1 MKDRMDEAK
10 LVIERINKKTVSSG
24 QIANVSDK
32 VAEMPNSPQQD
43 EVNTNN
49 DKSDDTGVK
58 EDSDDIVMATLTNIQ
73 EALAHERKVS
83 NSECCGWGEIFKP
96 TPATRLTLA
105 VGIMVA
111 IMQQITGI
119 ETVMVG
125 VGVCIEEYVCDCVS
139 RNFQRH
145 FSFQHKLRLKCS
157 RYHFVTSP
165 FTFIYQYYQ
174 PQILRD
180 AGIHKSK
187 TQLLISFTTG
197 FVKLVSIFVAGF
209 LVDNVGGRRLL
220 LMASHTGCMLTLLMV
235 SG

>member
-1 MKDRMDEAK
+1 MSDAFCVPPVARPPASCFAAFEPTNETFLGWRLMLAMGALPSGAVFVFSMWFMPETPRWLVMKDRMDEAK

-83 NSECCGWGEIFKP
+83 NSECCGWGKIFKP

-125 VGVCIEEYVCDCVS
+125 VGVCIEE
-139 RNFQRH
+139 
-145 FSFQHKLRLKCS
+145 
-157 RYHFVTSP
+157 
-165 FTFIYQYYQ
+165 
-174 PQILRD
+174 
-180 AGIHKSK
+180 
-187 TQLLISFTTG
+187 
-197 FVKLVSIFVAGF
+197 
-209 LVDNVGGRRLL
+209 
-220 LMASHTGCMLTLLMV
+220 
-235 SG
+235 